1 MMTKGRI
8 LCVDDEPGVLDGLR
22 RNLRREFEVETA
34 LGGAEGL
41 RMLQSDTYEVVVS
54 DYQMPEMSGAEF
66 LGQVREHWPETTRV
80 LLTGNADLDAAIATV
95 NEGHVY
101 RFLLKPCPKEVL
113 IPALEAAMEL
123 HRLVIA
129 ERVLLQ
135 DTLHGAVRLLTD
147 ALALVSPEG
156 FGHCGS
162 LAQRVRRIAEDVGVD
177 EPWKVE
183 MATLLAQITL
193 VTLPT
198 DTLLKLRTG
207 DELSADEQRMV
218 TRLPAVGSELLSPLP
233 RIEDIR
239 ELVEQQGPPWG
250 TDSAPD
256 PNRPLACAVLRAC
269 IDAELLTSQDVPFPA
284 VIHALRNRTGFYPEN
299 VLSALESNPPEDA
312 TQSKEVELGEVAPGM
327 VLLDAVETVDGRLL
341 VAAGS
346 TLTQATVERIW
357 NFRAN
362 TALKEPVRVTA

>member
-1 MMTKGRI
+1 MAKPRI
-8 LCVDDEPGVLDGLR
+8 LCVDDEPSVLDGLR

-41 RMLQSDTYEVVVS
+41 RALEASAFEVVVS

-66 LGQVREHWPETTRV
+66 LGRVREGWPETTRV

-113 IPALEAAMEL
+113 IPALEAAVEF

-162 LAQRVRRIAEDVGVD
+162 VALRARQVAEDVGVE

-183 MATLLAQITL
+183 MATLLAQVTL

-198 DTLLKLRTG
+198 ETLEKLRSG
-207 DELSADEQRMV
+207 DRLSEEERSMV
-218 TRLPAVGSELLSPLP
+218 ERLPSVGSELLAPLP
-233 RIEDIR
+233 RIEDVCK
-239 ELVEQQGPPWG
+239 LVEEQGPPWG
-250 TDSAPD
+250 ADGEPD
-256 PNRPLACAVLRAC
+256 PNRSTGAAVLRAC
-269 IDAELLTSQDVPFPA
+269 IDAELLASQGAPFVSA
-284 VIHALRNRTGFYPEN
+284 IHSLKQKVGCYPEE
-299 VLSALESNPPEDA
+299 VLTALEAHPPNDA
-312 TQSKEVELGEVAPGM
+312 DQSREIGLADVVPGM
-327 VLLDAVETVDGRLL
+327 ILLDPVETTDGRLL
-341 VAAGS
+341 VAVGT
-346 TLTQATVERIW
+346 TLAPATVQRIR

-362 TALKEPVRVTA
+362 TQLKEPIRVSG